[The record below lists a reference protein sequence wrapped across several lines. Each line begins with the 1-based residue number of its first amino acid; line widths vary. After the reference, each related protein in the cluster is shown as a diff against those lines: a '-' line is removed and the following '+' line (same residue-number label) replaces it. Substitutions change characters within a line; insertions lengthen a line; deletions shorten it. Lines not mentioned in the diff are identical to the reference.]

1 MTYKTANEPP
11 YENFNSL
18 VAIEHLFNTYKDYES
33 KRISMYD
40 VMEVLRD
47 YYYLHI
53 TGKNYE
59 EWSAEIDKLLDAKNQ
74 LIP

>member
-11 YENFNSL
+11 YKNFDCL

-33 KRISMYD
+33 KRISMYY

-47 YYYLHI
+47 YYYLHH

-59 EWSAEIDKLLDAKNQ
+59 EWSAQMQVLVQNKQI
-74 LIP
+74 IP

>member
-11 YENFNSL
+11 YENFDSN
-18 VAIEHLFNTYKDYES
+18 VAIEHLFNWYKDYES
-33 KRISMYD
+33 KRISMYA

-47 YYYLHI
+47 YYYLHH

-59 EWSAEIDKLLDAKNQ
+59 EWSAIMQTLVQNKQ
-74 LIP
+74 VIP

>member
-11 YENFNSL
+11 YENFDSN
-18 VAIEHLFNTYKDYES
+18 VAIEHLFNWYKDYES

-47 YYYLHI
+47 YYYLHH
-53 TGKNYE
+53 TGKDYK
-59 EWSAEIDKLLDAKNQ
+59 EWSAEVDKLTTQK
-74 LIP
+74 IIT

>member
-11 YENFNSL
+11 YENFDSL
-18 VAIEHLFNTYKDYES
+18 VAIKHLFNWYTDYES
-33 KRISMYD
+33 KRISMYA

-47 YYYLHI
+47 YYYLHH

-59 EWSAEIDKLLDAKNQ
+59 EWSTQMQILVQNKQ
-74 LIP
+74 IIP